1 MTNVIAEYM
10 KKYPVTST
18 HGALYVLELS
28 LTSFFAYKTATDF
41 SKSNALLMV
50 GFGALATSM
59 VAREGLI

>member
-1 MTNVIAEYM
+1 M